1 MPRRSYRQ
9 TLINFQPV
17 PSRKLS
23 QDTHHT
29 SPKRNKSTLP
39 PRPPPSLPN
48 EVWGNILRPLG
59 TIALKKFRLVCSEWS
74 VIGSAWLFQTIY
86 LNRFEKSW
94 SGLVSLSTSKHATR
108 VHCVEWNPLV
118 LYDDC
123 NDAAVFAL
131 RYEGLL
137 CGLSHRDTVR
147 YFDAYQQVYRTH
159 RTVLRSTTLTAAIEA
174 LHHLVNCR
182 RAVVSDDFDLAGC
195 CDDPLRSGIVKI
207 PDILHKPSVWGLR
220 HPCHFENRRL
230 KFTPESE
237 RLETAVDIF
246 DVLAAS
252 ANVTSMT
259 LVVWENRLQQLVQP
273 AYWQRSNGHARY
285 RALPLDNGHLIT
297 LNCKLKSPDRTFSPS
312 WDRWTCFP
320 PDREITLNHFRNFS
334 SLKSFQLELT
344 LTDPRAVR
352 SATRHEWE
360 DDSSASDQESNASST
375 DSASSDVLNEG
386 NPHNDSFVV
395 DRPDGFTQSMFEC
408 LCVPL
413 ELSFL
418 QFASLTSLT
427 LSNVSLSAKS
437 LLCFLCCQQQLPQSS
452 FSLEFEDTIILYDFD
467 PEVFFICLRQLNV
480 AISYNAANT
489 YYYPPDSA
497 GYHTEWHLIPNVYC
511 SANRQSRRVLSPEAW
526 ESCPNRPHLR
536 QDDIPIPK
544 QLPPS
549 PRLARQTHAA
559 NTLMIFDRPY
569 RFRYSTPH
577 LTSIPLNKLFETQ
590 IYRLRKEGGHTIWEW
605 VPGSSAIDP
614 NTRLPWKNIYPA
626 LSVRG
631 TSSA

>member
-23 QDTHHT
+23 QDTQHT

-159 RTVLRSTTLTAAIEA
+159 RTVLRSTTLTAAIE
-174 LHHLVNCR
+174 
-182 RAVVSDDFDLAGC
+182 
-195 CDDPLRSGIVKI
+195 DDPLRSGIVKI

-259 LVVWENRLQQLVQP
+259 LVVWENYLQQLVQP

-334 SLKSFQLELT
+334 SLKSFRLELT

-386 NPHNDSFVV
+386 NPHNASFVV

-427 LSNVSLSAKS
+427 LSNVSLSAES

-467 PEVFFICLRQLNV
+467 PEVFFICLRQLHV

-497 GYHTEWHLIPNVYC
+497 GYHTEWHLIPTSTAPQTARVVE
-511 SANRQSRRVLSPEAW
+511 SLAQRRGKAAPTDLISVKTTSPFQSSCHQVHASPAK
-526 ESCPNRPHLR
+526 RT
-536 QDDIPIPK
+536 Q
-544 QLPPS
+544 
-549 PRLARQTHAA
+549 QTH
-559 NTLMIFDRPY
+559 
-569 RFRYSTPH
+569 S
-577 LTSIPLNKLFETQ
+577 
-590 IYRLRKEGGHTIWEW
+590 
-605 VPGSSAIDP
+605 
-614 NTRLPWKNIYPA
+614 
-626 LSVRG
+626 
-631 TSSA
+631 